1 MSKGE
6 NKGGRDGRRKE
17 MKGRDGVM
25 GEKKRG
31 RKGNMKGEREGKKE
45 RGKTL
50 VKMYFILLFHPSLS
64 QIF

>member
-45 RGKTL
+45 RGK
-50 VKMYFILLFHPSLS
+50 H
-64 QIF
+64 